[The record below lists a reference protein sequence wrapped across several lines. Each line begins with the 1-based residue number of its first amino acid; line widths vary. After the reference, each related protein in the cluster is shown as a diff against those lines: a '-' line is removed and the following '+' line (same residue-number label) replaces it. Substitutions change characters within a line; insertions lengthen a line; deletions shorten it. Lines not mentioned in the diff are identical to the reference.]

1 MTVFAHR
8 KDLSVFPEEGLT
20 IACQAVLSDLDGTLI
35 DSTQCVDY
43 AVETWARR
51 RNLDVAKVVD
61 YAHGRRTADTVKQ
74 MVPHLDQQQEITMI
88 EDLEVS
94 CTKGLVRLPGSHEL
108 VSSFSSHHWAIVTS
122 GSNRLATH
130 RLTHVQLPIPRVFV
144 TADDVIKGKPHAEP
158 YLLAAAKL
166 GLEPQECLALED
178 SPNGIKAA
186 KRAGMR
192 TIAIAACSADFD
204 ISEADYKIHDLS
216 WVQLRI
222 KPNSTLELI
231 LRNPR
236 PTT

>member
-8 KDLSVFPEEGLT
+8 EDLTVFPADGIT
-20 IACQAVLSDLDGTLI
+20 ISCQAVLSDLDGTLI

-51 RNLDVAKVVD
+51 RNLEVAKVVD

-74 MVPHLDQQQEITMI
+74 MVPHLDQEHEITMI

-94 CTKGLVRLPGSHEL
+94 CTKGLVCLPGSHEL
-108 VSSFSSHHWAIVTS
+108 ISAFSSHHWAVVTS

-130 RLTHVQLPIPRVFV
+130 RLTHVGLPIPRVFV
-144 TADDVIKGKPHAEP
+144 TADDVVKGKPNPEP

-216 WVQLRI
+216 WVTLRI
-222 KPNSTLELI
+222 TANSHLQLTLRKPL
-231 LRNPR
+231 
-236 PTT
+236 